1 MVKGLRAAAA
11 ALLFTVVSEAA
22 QAQAAAKF
30 AYVDSRVILQRAPG
44 RQQAQSQFEREMNA
58 WQAQVKVMGDSLR
71 AMVSAYEKA
80 ESTLT
85 APQKEVR
92 QKEIRD
98 KQTEYQTRTQELEQK
113 AQEREMELVQP
124 IMTQIREVLDRMRAE
139 EGYMFIFDVGASSGM
154 IVAADKNLDITERVI
169 ARLRPVTTSSKPDS
183 AKPPPA
189 GARPQPAGVT
199 RPPIRPPTP

>member
-1 MVKGLRAAAA
+1 MVNGLRAACAV
-11 ALLFTVVSEAA
+11 LFFTITASEAA
-22 QAQAAAKF
+22 QAQKF

-44 RQQAQSQFEREMNA
+44 RQQAQSQFEREMNQ

-71 AMVSAYEKA
+71 AMVAAYEKA

-85 APQKEVR
+85 APQKETR

-124 IMTQIREVLDRMRAE
+124 IMAQIREVLDKVRAE
-139 EGYMFIFDVGASSGM
+139 DGYTFIFDVGAQGGM

-169 ARLRPVTTSSKPDS
+169 ARLRPVTSAKPDS
-183 AKPPPA
+183 SKPPPA

-199 RPPIRPPTP
+199 RPPTRPPTP